1 LIREDIMID
10 LTFRIIEV
18 VIIIFLLK
26 WVFNYFCYK
35 GREHREREEETQ
47 EMERRRWE
55 KYFK

>member
-1 LIREDIMID
+1 MID